1 MFVEIGALVQ
11 KSIGNEA
18 LHKIIDCKGVEYAF
32 METGR
37 SNDLF
42 EDRQFGDFGE
52 AAIMSI
58 VAEKTAKETFIHG
71 IAGKDLPVINLKKK
85 QGNKISILDL
95 VLASK
100 LLKYFNFFIK
110 NPSAMLV

>member
-11 KSIGNEA
+11 KTIGNEA

-52 AAIMSI
+52 AAIITI
-58 VAEKTAKETFIHG
+58 VAEKAAKEEI
-71 IAGKDLPVINLKKK
+71 LKQLHKYCR
-85 QGNKISILDL
+85 LDESPEGVVFVEQPL
-95 VLASK
+95 
-100 LLKYFNFFIK
+100 IK
-110 NPSAMLV
+110 TSLDE

>member
-11 KSIGNEA
+11 KSVGNDA
-18 LHKIIDCKGVEYAF
+18 LHKIVDCKGVEYAF

-52 AAIMSI
+52 AAVITVIANEASKDEVMKTLHNYCKLEHSLNGL
-58 VAEKTAKETFIHG
+58 VFAEKPLIKT
-71 IAGKDLPVINLKKK
+71 
-85 QGNKISILDL
+85 SLD
-95 VLASK
+95 A
-100 LLKYFNFFIK
+100 
-110 NPSAMLV
+110 

>member
-11 KSIGNEA
+11 KSVGNDA
-18 LHKIIDCKGVEYAF
+18 LHKIIDCNGVEYAF

-52 AAIMSI
+52 AAII
-58 VAEKTAKETFIHG
+58 TVIAKESAKNEVMKNLHNYC
-71 IAGKDLPVINLKKK
+71 NLKNSPE
-85 QGNKISILDL
+85 GL
-95 VLASK
+95 VFVEQPL
-100 LLKYFNFFIK
+100 IK
-110 NPSAMLV
+110 TSLNH

>member
-11 KSIGNEA
+11 KSVGNEA

-42 EDRQFGDFGE
+42 EERQFGDFGE
-52 AAIMSI
+52 AAVITVIAKEASKDEVMKTLHNYCNLEHLLNGL
-58 VAEKTAKETFIHG
+58 VFAEKPLIKT
-71 IAGKDLPVINLKKK
+71 
-85 QGNKISILDL
+85 SLD
-95 VLASK
+95 A
-100 LLKYFNFFIK
+100 
-110 NPSAMLV
+110 

>member
-11 KSIGNEA
+11 KSVGNDA

-42 EDRQFGDFGE
+42 DDRQFGDFGE
-52 AAIMSI
+52 AA
-58 VAEKTAKETFIHG
+58 
-71 IAGKDLPVINLKKK
+71 VI
-85 QGNKISILDL
+85 
-95 VLASK
+95 
-100 LLKYFNFFIK
+100 
-110 NPSAMLV
+110 P

>member
-11 KSIGNEA
+11 KSVGNDA
-18 LHKIIDCKGVEYAF
+18 LHKIIDCKGVGYAF

-52 AAIMSI
+52 AAIITI
-58 VAEKTAKETFIHG
+58 VAEEAAKGEILQQLHSFCGLNDSPEGLVFIEQPL
-71 IAGKDLPVINLKKK
+71 IK
-85 QGNKISILDL
+85 SSLD
-95 VLASK
+95 K
-100 LLKYFNFFIK
+100 
-110 NPSAMLV
+110 

>member
-52 AAIMSI
+52 AAIITI
-58 VAEKTAKETFIHG
+58 VTEKAAKEE
-71 IAGKDLPVINLKKK
+71 
-85 QGNKISILDL
+85 ILQQL
-95 VLASK
+95 H
-100 LLKYFNFFIK
+100 KYCRLDESPEGVVFVEQALIK
-110 NPSAMLV
+110 TSLDK

>member
-18 LHKIIDCKGVEYAF
+18 LHKIIDCKGVEYAL

-52 AAIMSI
+52 AAIITI
-58 VAEKTAKETFIHG
+58 VAESAAKEEILQQLHSYCRLDASPEG
-71 IAGKDLPVINLKKK
+71 IVFVEQPLIKT
-85 QGNKISILDL
+85 SLD
-95 VLASK
+95 K
-100 LLKYFNFFIK
+100 
-110 NPSAMLV
+110 

>member
-11 KSIGNEA
+11 KTIGNEA

-32 METGR
+32 LETGR

-52 AAIMSI
+52 AAIITI
-58 VAEKTAKETFIHG
+58 VAEKAAKDE
-71 IAGKDLPVINLKKK
+71 
-85 QGNKISILDL
+85 ILQQL
-95 VLASK
+95 HKCCK
-100 LLKYFNFFIK
+100 LDESPEGVVFVEQPLIK
-110 NPSAMLV
+110 TSLDK

>member
-11 KSIGNEA
+11 KSVGNEA
-18 LHKIIDCKGVEYAF
+18 LHKIIDCTGVEYAF

-52 AAIMSI
+52 AAII
-58 VAEKTAKETFIHG
+58 TVIAKE
-71 IAGKDLPVINLKKK
+71 AAKDKVMNTLHKYCNLEHSSDGLVFAEQPLIKT
-85 QGNKISILDL
+85 SLD
-95 VLASK
+95 A
-100 LLKYFNFFIK
+100 
-110 NPSAMLV
+110 

>member
-11 KSIGNEA
+11 KSVGNDA

-52 AAIMSI
+52 AAIITI
-58 VAEKTAKETFIHG
+58 VAEEAEKGEILQQLHSYCGLNDSPEGLVFIEQPL
-71 IAGKDLPVINLKKK
+71 IK
-85 QGNKISILDL
+85 SSLD
-95 VLASK
+95 K
-100 LLKYFNFFIK
+100 
-110 NPSAMLV
+110 

>member
-11 KSIGNEA
+11 KSVGNEA

-42 EDRQFGDFGE
+42 EERQFGDFGE
-52 AAIMSI
+52 AAVITVIAKEASKDEVMKTLHNYCNLEHSLNGL
-58 VAEKTAKETFIHG
+58 VFAEKPLIKT
-71 IAGKDLPVINLKKK
+71 
-85 QGNKISILDL
+85 SLD
-95 VLASK
+95 A
-100 LLKYFNFFIK
+100 
-110 NPSAMLV
+110 

>member
-11 KSIGNEA
+11 KSVGNDA

-42 EDRQFGDFGE
+42 DDRQFGDFGE
-52 AAIMSI
+52 AAVITVIANEASKDEVMKTLHNYCNFEHSLNGL
-58 VAEKTAKETFIHG
+58 VFAEKPLIKT
-71 IAGKDLPVINLKKK
+71 
-85 QGNKISILDL
+85 SLD
-95 VLASK
+95 A
-100 LLKYFNFFIK
+100 
-110 NPSAMLV
+110 

>member
-11 KSIGNEA
+11 KSVGNDA

-52 AAIMSI
+52 AAVITVIASEAAKDEVMRSLHNYCNLEHSSEGL
-58 VAEKTAKETFIHG
+58 VFAEQTLIKT
-71 IAGKDLPVINLKKK
+71 
-85 QGNKISILDL
+85 SLDT
-95 VLASK
+95 
-100 LLKYFNFFIK
+100 
-110 NPSAMLV
+110 

>member
-58 VAEKTAKETFIHG
+58 VAEKTAKEEILQQLYKYCRLDKSPKGVVFVEQPLIKTSL
-71 IAGKDLPVINLKKK
+71 GK
-85 QGNKISILDL
+85 
-95 VLASK
+95 
-100 LLKYFNFFIK
+100 
-110 NPSAMLV
+110 

>member
-11 KSIGNEA
+11 KSVGNDA

-42 EDRQFGDFGE
+42 DDRQFGDFGE
-52 AAIMSI
+52 AAVITVIANEASKDEVMKTLHNYCNLEHLLNGL
-58 VAEKTAKETFIHG
+58 VFAEKPLIKT
-71 IAGKDLPVINLKKK
+71 
-85 QGNKISILDL
+85 SLD
-95 VLASK
+95 A
-100 LLKYFNFFIK
+100 
-110 NPSAMLV
+110 